1 MSALLAGSRLGMAEV
16 TENEAGKLARNG
28 GKKAVSPAYA

>member
-1 MSALLAGSRLGMAEV
+1 MAEV